1 MSTLLEI
8 SNLEIDFHTRR
19 ELVHAVQ
26 GVSLDLDRGD
36 VLGIV
41 GESGSGKSVTALSI
55 MQLLPSPPAI
65 IKGGSIHFYQQDKA
79 EPTDLLKLQKN
90 EIQQIRGKKI
100 AMIFQEPMT
109 SLNPVFT
116 CGSQVAEMLMLHKKL
131 KTAEAKSQTLELF
144 NKVGLPDPNR
154 IYKAYPHQLSGG
166 QKQRVM
172 IAMAISCE
180 PDLLIADEPTTA
192 LDVTVQKTILDL
204 LLKLKEES
212 GLSMIFISHDLGVIA
227 EICNKVVV
235 MRNGKVVEHGEVKQV
250 LNSPEHAYTK
260 GLLACRPTLNH
271 KLKRL
276 PTISDYV
283 EKESVKAKVISK
295 KEIEVRNHALA
306 DQAPILK
313 VENLLVRYPSRKNW
327 YGKTLEWLHA
337 VDSVSFDVYP
347 GETFGLAGESGC
359 GKTSL
364 GRAIARLTQAH
375 SGTIRYEKNSL
386 LELSEEAF
394 KPFRKEIQVV
404 FQDPYSSLNPRMTV
418 GEAIMEPMKVHNL
431 YENKSERQEKTIELL
446 QTVGLEADHFKRY
459 PHEFSGGQR
468 QRICIARALSLDPK
482 FLICDEMVSA
492 LDVSVQATI
501 LNLLMDLQDQYGLTY
516 LFISHDLSV
525 IKQMCDRL
533 MVMNNG
539 KVEALGIVEEVFD
552 APPTPYVRRLIES
565 IPEI

>member
-1 MSTLLEI
+1 
-8 SNLEIDFHTRR
+8 
-19 ELVHAVQ
+19 
-26 GVSLDLDRGD
+26 
-36 VLGIV
+36 
-41 GESGSGKSVTALSI
+41 
-55 MQLLPSPPAI
+55 
-65 IKGGSIHFYQQDKA
+65 
-79 EPTDLLKLQKN
+79 
-90 EIQQIRGKKI
+90 GKKI